1 MSSVLE
7 LTLGIMTALGGFLDV
22 GEIVF
27 AVQAGAKFGYL
38 LIWAVVL
45 GTVGIIIFG
54 EMSGRIAAVRH
65 QPVFEVIRKE
75 MPFGVGFSVLIA
87 SMLVNL
93 LTCAAEIGGVALV
106 LQLLSGTGF
115 RQMVLV
121 AALILLVLVFFLP
134 FRWIER
140 VFGVMGLALMVYLVA
155 ALSEGPDWGELARGL
170 IPHGPEADQ
179 PGWPVYLYFATG
191 VMSSIMMP
199 YEVYFYSSGGIEEHW
214 TPKDLP
220 TNKLTAGIGFL
231 LGGILTVA
239 LVALGAMI
247 YLPQGIDP
255 QHVGSSVL
263 GATNSLGRWGLYL
276 ALVGI
281 FFAVSGAAVE
291 TALAGGY
298 NVAQFFDLPWGK
310 SRKVLEVPTFTVT
323 WMLVIV
329 LGSAIA
335 LGGANPVTVVEFSVI
350 FAIVVLPFTYYPILR
365 MADNRELMGEHVN
378 SRVTKVLGWIYL
390 VLISIVALGAVPLM
404 IVTHMGEG

>member
-38 LIWAVVL
+38 LVWAVVL
-45 GTVGIIIFG
+45 GTVGIILFG
-54 EMSGRIAAVRH
+54 EMSGRIAAVRK

-75 MPFGVGFSVLIA
+75 LGFGAGFTILIA

-93 LTCAAEIGGVALV
+93 LTCAAEVGGVALV
-106 LQLLSGTGF
+106 LQFLSGAGF
-115 RQMVLV
+115 RAMVMV
-121 AALILLVLVFFLP
+121 AAALLLVLVFFLP

-140 VFGVMGLALMVYLVA
+140 VFGVMGLALMVYLFA
-155 ALSEGPDWGELARGL
+155 AISEGPDWGEMARGL
-170 IPHGPEADQ
+170 LPHAPEPGQ
-179 PGWPVYLYFATG
+179 PDIAVYLYVATG
-191 VMSSIMMP
+191 VLSSIMMP

-239 LVALGAMI
+239 LVALGAEVF
-247 YLPQGIDP
+247 LPKDIDP
-255 QHVGSSVL
+255 QHLGTSVL
-263 GATNSLGRWGLYL
+263 AAATSFGRWGLYL

-281 FFAVSGAAVE
+281 FFAVAGAAVE

-298 NVAQFFDLPWGK
+298 NVAQFFSLPWGK
-310 SRKVLEVPTFTVT
+310 SRKAIQVPTFTVT
-323 WMLVIV
+323 WMLVI
-329 LGSAIA
+329 A
-335 LGGANPVTVVEFSVI
+335 LGACIAMSGLNPITVVEFSVL
-350 FAIVVLPFTYYPILR
+350 FAIIVLPFTYYPILR
-365 MADNRELMGEHVN
+365 MAGNPQLMGKHVN
-378 SRVTKVLGWIYL
+378 SRIVNVLGWIYL
-390 VLISIVALGAVPLM
+390 AIISVVALGSVPLM
-404 IVTHMGEG
+404 LITRMGEG